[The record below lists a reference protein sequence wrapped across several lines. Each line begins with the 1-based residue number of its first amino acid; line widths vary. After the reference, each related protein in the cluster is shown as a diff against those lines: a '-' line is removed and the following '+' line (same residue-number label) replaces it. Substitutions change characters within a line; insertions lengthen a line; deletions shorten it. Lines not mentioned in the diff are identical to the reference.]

1 MIAFSAI
8 VALGCEDGG
17 VNGVPA
23 LPPSSISVEPTR
35 LDLRTG
41 ETQSITV
48 NVLDSSGNPIEN
60 PILTFSSSDAA
71 VAAVDN
77 RGVVTGVGEGTA
89 AISVEAEG
97 LIAVLLVNVQAIVGS
112 VEIDPET
119 MTRMSVNEAGYL
131 TVTVLDQHGEE
142 IPGAVVEWSSDNE
155 DVATVERVL
164 SPFGGNH
171 CGCDAVVIAIAKGTA
186 TITAESRGV
195 SATATVTIDRPGLL
209 FETMEVVP
217 AEATIPVGG
226 MLQLTVMILNTDG
239 VRIIYD
245 RSSWWSEDDDVATVD
260 ENGLVTAVAKGRT
273 TIYGGNGNPFADVPA
288 AITVE

>member
-1 MIAFSAI
+1 MKIRTLKGSMIAFSAI

-119 MTRMSVNEAGYL
+119 MTGMSVNEAGYL

-171 CGCDAVVIAIAKGTA
+171 CGCDAVVIGIAKGTA
-186 TITAESRGV
+186 THHRRFPGRLRHGHRHHR
-195 SATATVTIDRPGLL
+195 SAGAS
-209 FETMEVVP
+209 
-217 AEATIPVGG
+217 
-226 MLQLTVMILNTDG
+226 
-239 VRIIYD
+239 VR
-245 RSSWWSEDDDVATVD
+245 
-260 ENGLVTAVAKGRT
+260 NHGGRT
-273 TIYGGNGNPFADVPA
+273 GRGHDPGRRHASADRHDPEYGRGEDHLRSILVVVRGR
-288 AITVE
+288 